1 MKRPFL
7 HRIFLFFVLIVLTT
21 SCSSNLDFNQKIGEL
36 SPYFEVTDIFN
47 KEVNI
52 NKNNQIISGTPS
64 NSSYTYTLPPQTIP
78 FDINTK
84 LTDNGIVSYL
94 KKVVFHVTLTNT
106 TNNEFFIKVVF
117 LNGSV
122 PLTKFTTDVSFPAN
136 ESKPQNITF
145 FETDIP
151 NLKSVT
157 NIKITGFMKVS
168 GSTIPSGTIS
178 VKSDATIY
186 L

>member
-7 HRIFLFFVLIVLTT
+7 HRIFFLFVLIVLTT

-47 KEVNI
+47 AEVF
-52 NKNNQIISGTPS
+52 NNSTSPTIPVVIFPTTYPFPS
-64 NSSYTYTLPPQTIP
+64 QTIP

-84 LTDNGIVSYL
+84 LTDKGIVSYL
-94 KKVVFHVTLTNT
+94 KKVVFHATFTNT
-106 TNNEFFIKVVF
+106 TNTTFTIKVIF
-117 LNGSV
+117 RNGSV
-122 PLTKFTTDVSFPAN
+122 PLTNFTTEVIVPKGMDTRDISFY
-136 ESKPQNITF
+136 ES
-145 FETDIP
+145 DIP

-157 NIKITGFMKVS
+157 NIQITGSFILTS
-168 GSTIPSGTIS
+168 PTIPSGKLIVT
-178 VKSDATIY
+178 SDAKIN